1 MSSFQE
7 RQGSL
12 KIVDAAKVAARGALF
27 VTEARLRTMLKWI
40 WLIIGLAIANPVLYL
55 VSIGLGVGAYI
66 DENTGGMGVDGVSY
80 ITFLAPALLATAA
93 IQGAID
99 ESVYPTLEGF
109 KWNKIFFSMNS
120 TPLSGNHIAMGVFL
134 NSLIRVIFTAV
145 IYWLVMLAFGVLES
159 PRAWLAIF
167 TAVMAGAAF
176 GALMQAL
183 AGMLENEDIFFTVL
197 QRFVIMPL
205 FLFSGTFYP
214 LTNMPIF
221 LQWIGWI
228 SPLWHATELG
238 RWLTYGHE
246 ISSLMLYTHFIFLNS
261 LLLFGV
267 IASRRI
273 FTRRLGK

>member
-1 MSSFQE
+1 MSSLQE

-145 IYWLVMLAFGVLES
+145 IYWFVMLAFGVLES

-267 IASRRI
+267 FASRRI

>member
-1 MSSFQE
+1 MSTTQE

-12 KIVDAAKVAARGALF
+12 KLIDATKVAARGALF

-40 WLIIGLAIANPVLYL
+40 WLIIGIAIANPVLYL
-55 VSIGLGVGAYI
+55 ISIGLGVGAYI
-66 DENTGGMGVDGVSY
+66 DKNTGGMGVDGVSY

-99 ESVYPTLEGF
+99 ESVFPTLEGF
-109 KWNKIFFSMNS
+109 KWNKTFFSMNA
-120 TPLSGNHIAMGVFL
+120 TPLSGNHIAMGVFF
-134 NSLIRVIFTAV
+134 NSLIRVTFTAV
-145 IYWLVMLAFGVLES
+145 MYWLVMLAFGVLES

-167 TAVMAGAAF
+167 TAIMAGAAF

-183 AGMLENEDIFFTVL
+183 AGLLENENIFFTVL
-197 QRFVIMPL
+197 NRFVIMPL

-214 LTNMPIF
+214 LTNMPIY
-221 LQWIGWI
+221 LQWVGWI

-238 RWLTYGHE
+238 RWLTYDHE
-246 ISSLMLYTHFIFLNS
+246 ISSPMLYVHFIFLNS
-261 LLLFGV
+261 LLVIGL

>member
-1 MSSFQE
+1 MSSFQT

-12 KIVDAAKVAARGALF
+12 KIVDAAKVAARGTIF
-27 VTEARLRTMLKWI
+27 VTEARLRAMLKWI
-40 WLIIGLAIANPVLYL
+40 WLILGIAIANPVLYL

-66 DENTGGMGVDGVSY
+66 DKNTGGMGVDGVSY

-109 KWNKIFFSMNS
+109 KWDKIFFSMNS
-120 TPLSGNHIAMGVFL
+120 TPLSGNHIAMGVFF
-134 NSLIRVIFTAV
+134 NSVIRVTFTAV
-145 IYWLVMLAFGVLES
+145 IYWFVMLAFGVLES

-167 TAVMAGAAF
+167 TAIMAGAAF
-176 GALMQAL
+176 GAMMQAL

-214 LTNMPIF
+214 LTNMPIY

-238 RWLTYGHE
+238 RWLSYGHE
-246 ISSLMLYTHFIFLNS
+246 ISTLMLYTHFIFLNS
-261 LLLFGV
+261 LLLIGI

>member
-1 MSSFQE
+1 MSRTQE

-12 KIVDAAKVAARGALF
+12 KIIDAAKVAARGALY
-27 VTEARLRTMLKWI
+27 VTEARLRAMLKWI
-40 WLIIGLAIANPVLYL
+40 WLIISLAIANPVLYL
-55 VSIGLGVGAYI
+55 VSIGLGVGSYI
-66 DENTGGMGVDGVSY
+66 DKNTGGMGVDGVSY

-109 KWNKIFFSMNS
+109 KWNKTFFSMNA
-120 TPLSGNHIAMGVFL
+120 TPLSGNHIAMGVFF
-134 NSLIRVIFTAV
+134 NSLVRVIFTAV
-145 IYWLVMLAFGVLES
+145 VYWFVMLAFGVLES
-159 PRAWLAIF
+159 PRSWLAIF

-176 GALMQAL
+176 GAIMQAL
-183 AGMLENEDIFFTVL
+183 AGLLENENIFFTVL
-197 QRFVIMPL
+197 NRFVIMPL

-214 LTNMPIF
+214 LTNMPIY

-238 RWLTYGHE
+238 RWLTYDHE
-246 ISSLMLYTHFIFLNS
+246 ISSQMLYVHFVFLNT
-261 LLLFGV
+261 LLLIGV

>member
-1 MSSFQE
+1 MSSLRE

-12 KIVDAAKVAARGALF
+12 KIVDAAKVAARGAIF
-27 VTEARLRTMLKWI
+27 VTEARLRTMLKWV

-66 DENTGGMGVDGVSY
+66 DKNTGGMGVDGVSY

-109 KWNKIFFSMNS
+109 KWNKTFFSMNA
-120 TPLSGNHIAMGVFL
+120 TPLSGNHIAMGVFF

-159 PRAWLAIF
+159 PHAWLAIF

-197 QRFVIMPL
+197 GRFVIMPL

-214 LTNMPIF
+214 LTNMPIY

-238 RWLTYGHE
+238 RWLSYGHE
-246 ISSLMLYTHFIFLNS
+246 ISSQMLYVHFIFLNS
-261 LLLFGV
+261 LLIIGI

-273 FTRRLGK
+273 FTKRLGK

>member
-1 MSSFQE
+1 MSSTT

-12 KIVDAAKVAARGALF
+12 KLVDSAKVAARGALF
-27 VTEARLRTMLKWI
+27 VTEARLRAMMKWV
-40 WLIIGLAIANPVLYL
+40 WLIISLAIANPVLYL
-55 VSIGLGVGAYI
+55 VSIGLGVGSYI
-66 DENTGGMGVDGVSY
+66 DKNTGGMGVDGVSY

-109 KWNKIFFSMNS
+109 KWNKTFFSMNS
-120 TPLSGNHIAMGVFL
+120 TPLSGNHIAMGVFF
-134 NSLIRVIFTAV
+134 NSLIRVVFTAV
-145 IYWLVMLAFGVLES
+145 IYWFVMLAFGVLES

-167 TAVMAGAAF
+167 TAIMAGAAF
-176 GALMQAL
+176 GAMMQAL
-183 AGMLENEDIFFTVL
+183 AGLLENENIFFTVL
-197 QRFVIMPL
+197 NRFVIMPL

-214 LTNMPIF
+214 LTNMPIY

-238 RWLTYGHE
+238 RWLTYSYE
-246 ISSLMLYTHFIFLNS
+246 ISSLMLYVHFIFLNS
-261 LLLFGV
+261 LLLIGI

>member
-1 MSSFQE
+1 MSLLRE

-12 KIVDAAKVAARGALF
+12 KIVDSAKVAARGAIF
-27 VTEARLRTMLKWI
+27 VTEARLRAMLKWV

-55 VSIGLGVGAYI
+55 ISIGLGVGAYI
-66 DENTGGMGVDGVSY
+66 DKNTGGMGVDGVSY
-80 ITFLAPALLATAA
+80 VTFLAPALLATAA

-109 KWNKIFFSMNS
+109 KWNKTFFSMNA
-120 TPLSGNHIAMGVFL
+120 TPLSGNHIAMGVFF

-183 AGMLENEDIFFTVL
+183 AGMLENEDVFFTVL
-197 QRFVIMPL
+197 GRFVIMPL

-214 LTNMPIF
+214 LTNMPIY

-238 RWLTYGHE
+238 RWLSYSHE
-246 ISSLMLYTHFIFLNS
+246 ISSQMLYVHFIFLNS
-261 LLLFGV
+261 LLLIGI

-273 FTRRLGK
+273 FTKRLGK

>member
-1 MSSFQE
+1 MSSLQS

-12 KIVDAAKVAARGALF
+12 KIVDSARVAARGALF
-27 VTEARLRTMLKWI
+27 VTEARLRAMLKYVG
-40 WLIIGLAIANPVLYL
+40 LIISSAIANPVLYL
-55 VSIGLGVGAYI
+55 VSIGLGLGTYI
-66 DENTGGMGVDGVSY
+66 DKNAGPMGVDGVSY
-80 ITFLAPALLATAA
+80 LTFLAPALLATAA
-93 IQGAID
+93 IQGAMD

-109 KWNKIFFSMNS
+109 KWDKTFFSMNS
-120 TPLSGNHIAMGVFL
+120 TPLSGNQIAMGVFF
-134 NSLIRVIFTAV
+134 NSLIRTIFTA
-145 IYWLVMLAFGVLES
+145 ILYWLVMLAFGVLES

-183 AGMLENEDIFFTVL
+183 AGFLENENVFFTVV
-197 QRFVIMPL
+197 QRFIIMPL

-221 LQWIGWI
+221 LQWIGWV

-238 RWLTYGHE
+238 RWLTYGSE
-246 ISSLMLYTHFIFLNS
+246 ISTPMLFLHFIFLNS
-261 LLLFGV
+261 ILIFGV

-273 FTRRLGK
+273 FTKRLAK

>member
-12 KIVDAAKVAARGALF
+12 KIVDAAKVAARGSIF
-27 VTEARLRTMLKWI
+27 VAEARLRAMLKWI
-40 WLIIGLAIANPVLYL
+40 WLIISLAIANPVLYL

-66 DENTGGMGVDGVSY
+66 DKNTGGMGVDGVSY

-109 KWNKIFFSMNS
+109 KWNKTFFSMNA
-120 TPLSGNHIAMGVFL
+120 TPLSGNHIAMGVFF

-145 IYWLVMLAFGVLES
+145 IYWFVMLAFGVLES
-159 PRAWLAIF
+159 PRAWLAII
-167 TAVMAGAAF
+167 TAIMAGAAF
-176 GALMQAL
+176 GAMMQAL

-214 LTNMPIF
+214 LTNMPIY

>member
-1 MSSFQE
+1 MSSFQA

-27 VTEARLRTMLKWI
+27 VTEARLRNMLKWV
-40 WLIIGLAIANPVLYL
+40 WLIIAIAIANPVLYL
-55 VSIGLGVGAYI
+55 VSIGLGLGSFI
-66 DENTGGMGVDGVSY
+66 DQNAGSAGVDGVSY
-80 ITFLAPALLATAA
+80 LTFLAPALLATAA
-93 IQGAID
+93 IQGALD

-109 KWNKIFFSMNS
+109 KWNKIFFSMNA
-120 TPLSGNHIAMGVFL
+120 TPLSGNHIAMGVFF
-134 NSLIRVIFTAV
+134 NSLIRTIFTTV
-145 IYWLVMLAFGVLES
+145 LYWLVMLAFGVLES

-176 GALMQAL
+176 GAFMQAL
-183 AGMLENEDIFFTVL
+183 AGLLENENLFFTLVE
-197 QRFVIMPL
+197 RFIVMPL

-214 LTNMPIF
+214 LSSMPFF

-238 RWLTYGHE
+238 RWLTYGSE
-246 ISSLMLYTHFIFLNS
+246 ISTQMLFVHFIFLNS
-261 LLLFGV
+261 IFVVGL

>member
-1 MSSFQE
+1 MSSFQA

-27 VTEARLRTMLKWI
+27 VTEARLRNMLKWA
-40 WLIIGLAIANPVLYL
+40 WLIIAIAIANPVLYL
-55 VSIGLGVGAYI
+55 VSIGLGLGSFI
-66 DENTGGMGVDGVSY
+66 DQNAGSAGVDGVSY
-80 ITFLAPALLATAA
+80 LTFLAPALLATAA
-93 IQGAID
+93 IQGALD

-109 KWNKIFFSMNS
+109 KWDKIFFSMNA
-120 TPLSGNHIAMGVFL
+120 TPLSGNHIAMGVFF
-134 NSLIRVIFTAV
+134 NSLIRVVFTTV
-145 IYWLVMLAFGVLES
+145 LYWLVMLAFGVLES

-176 GALMQAL
+176 GVFMQAL
-183 AGMLENEDIFFTVL
+183 AGLLENENLFFTLVE
-197 QRFVIMPL
+197 RFIIMPL

-214 LTNMPIF
+214 LSSMPVF

-238 RWLTYGHE
+238 RWLTYGSE
-246 ISSLMLYTHFIFLNS
+246 ISTQMLFVHFIFLNS
-261 LLLFGV
+261 ILVAGI

>member
-1 MSSFQE
+1 MSTTQE

-55 VSIGLGVGAYI
+55 ISIGLGVGAYI
-66 DENTGGMGVDGVSY
+66 DKNTGGMGVDGVSY

-145 IYWLVMLAFGVLES
+145 IYWFVMLAFGVLES

>member
-1 MSSFQE
+1 MSSLQT

-12 KIVDAAKVAARGALF
+12 KIVDAAKVAARGAIF
-27 VTEARLRTMLKWI
+27 VTEARLRAMLKWV

-66 DENTGGMGVDGVSY
+66 DKNTDGMGVDGVSY

-109 KWNKIFFSMNS
+109 KWNKTFFSMNA
-120 TPLSGNHIAMGVFL
+120 TPLSGNHIAMGVFF

-145 IYWLVMLAFGVLES
+145 IYWFVMLAFGVLES

-197 QRFVIMPL
+197 GRFVIMPL

-214 LTNMPIF
+214 LTNMPIY

-246 ISSLMLYTHFIFLNS
+246 ISSQMLYVHFIFLNS
-261 LLLFGV
+261 LLLIGI

>member
-66 DENTGGMGVDGVSY
+66 DKNTGGMGVDGVSY

-109 KWNKIFFSMNS
+109 KWDKIFFSMNS

-145 IYWLVMLAFGVLES
+145 IYWFVMLAFGVLES

-246 ISSLMLYTHFIFLNS
+246 ISSLMLYVHFIFLNS
-261 LLLFGV
+261 LLLLGV

>member
-1 MSSFQE
+1 MSSFQA

-27 VTEARLRTMLKWI
+27 VTEARLRNMLKWA
-40 WLIIGLAIANPVLYL
+40 WLIIAIAIANPVLYL
-55 VSIGLGVGAYI
+55 VSIGLGLGSFI
-66 DENTGGMGVDGVSY
+66 DQNAGSAGVDGVSY
-80 ITFLAPALLATAA
+80 LTFLAPALLATAA
-93 IQGAID
+93 IQGALD

-109 KWNKIFFSMNS
+109 KWDKIFFSMNA
-120 TPLSGNHIAMGVFL
+120 TPLSGNHIAMGVFF
-134 NSLIRVIFTAV
+134 NSLIRVVFTTV
-145 IYWLVMLAFGVLES
+145 LYWLVMLAFGVLES

-176 GALMQAL
+176 GAFMQAL
-183 AGMLENEDIFFTVL
+183 AGLLENENLFFTLVE
-197 QRFVIMPL
+197 RFIIMPL

-214 LTNMPIF
+214 LSSMPVF

-238 RWLTYGHE
+238 RWLTYGSE
-246 ISSLMLYTHFIFLNS
+246 ISTQMLFVHFIFLNS
-261 LLLFGV
+261 ILIVGL

>member
-1 MSSFQE
+1 MSSFQA

-12 KIVDAAKVAARGALF
+12 KIVDAAKVAACGALF
-27 VTEARLRTMLKWI
+27 VTEARLRNMLKWV
-40 WLIIGLAIANPVLYL
+40 WLIIAIAIANPVLYL
-55 VSIGLGVGAYI
+55 VSIGLGLGSFI
-66 DENTGGMGVDGVSY
+66 DQNAGSAGVDGVSY
-80 ITFLAPALLATAA
+80 LTFLAPALLATAA
-93 IQGAID
+93 IQGALD

-109 KWNKIFFSMNS
+109 KWNKIFFSMNA
-120 TPLSGNHIAMGVFL
+120 TPLSGNHIAMGVFF
-134 NSLIRVIFTAV
+134 NSLIRVVFTTV
-145 IYWLVMLAFGVLES
+145 LYWLVMLAFGVLES

-176 GALMQAL
+176 GAFMQAL
-183 AGMLENEDIFFTVL
+183 AGLMENENLFFTLVE
-197 QRFVIMPL
+197 RFIIMPL

-214 LTNMPIF
+214 LSSMPVF

-238 RWLTYGHE
+238 RWLTYGSE
-246 ISSLMLYTHFIFLNS
+246 ISTQMLFVHFIFLNS
-261 LLLFGV
+261 ILVVGL

>member
-1 MSSFQE
+1 MSSLRE

-12 KIVDAAKVAARGALF
+12 KIVDAAKVAARGAIF
-27 VTEARLRTMLKWI
+27 VTEARLRTMLKWV

-66 DENTGGMGVDGVSY
+66 DKNTGGMGVDGVSY

-109 KWNKIFFSMNS
+109 KWNKTFFSMNA
-120 TPLSGNHIAMGVFL
+120 TPLSGNHIAMGVFF
-134 NSLIRVIFTAV
+134 NSLIRTVFTA
-145 IYWLVMLAFGVLES
+145 IFYWLVMLAFGVLES

-183 AGMLENEDIFFTVL
+183 AGLLENENVFFTIVD
-197 QRFVIMPL
+197 RFIIMPL

-238 RWLTYGHE
+238 RWLTYGSE
-246 ISSLMLYTHFIFLNS
+246 ISTTMLFVHFIFLNS
-261 LLLFGV
+261 ILIFGLF
-267 IASRRI
+267 ASRRI

>member
-1 MSSFQE
+1 MSTTQE

-12 KIVDAAKVAARGALF
+12 KIIDAAKVAARGALY

-40 WLIIGLAIANPVLYL
+40 WLIISLAIANPVLYL
-55 VSIGLGVGAYI
+55 VSIGLGVGTYI
-66 DENTGGMGVDGVSY
+66 DKNTGGMGIDGVSY

-120 TPLSGNHIAMGVFL
+120 TPLSGNHIAMGVFF
-134 NSLIRVIFTAV
+134 NSLIRVVFTAV
-145 IYWLVMLAFGVLES
+145 IYWFVMLVFGVLETS
-159 PRAWLAIF
+159 RAWLAIP

-176 GALMQAL
+176 GALMQSI
-183 AGMLENEDIFFTVL
+183 AGLLENENIFFVIFN
-197 QRFVIMPL
+197 RFVIMPL

-214 LTNMPIF
+214 LTNMPVY

-246 ISSLMLYTHFIFLNS
+246 ISSLMVYTHFIFLNS
-261 LLLFGV
+261 LLFIGI

-273 FTRRLGK
+273 FTRRLAK

>member
-66 DENTGGMGVDGVSY
+66 DKNTGGMGVDGVSY

-145 IYWLVMLAFGVLES
+145 IYWFVMLAFGVLES

-261 LLLFGV
+261 LLVFGV

>member
-27 VTEARLRTMLKWI
+27 VTEARLRAMLKWI
-40 WLIIGLAIANPVLYL
+40 WLILGIAIANPVLYL
-55 VSIGLGVGAYI
+55 ISIGLGVGAYI

-109 KWNKIFFSMNS
+109 KWDKIFFSMNS
-120 TPLSGNHIAMGVFL
+120 TPLSGNHIAMGVFF
-134 NSLIRVIFTAV
+134 NSVIRVSFTAV
-145 IYWLVMLAFGVLES
+145 IYWFVMLAFGVLDS

-167 TAVMAGAAF
+167 TAIMAGAAF

-183 AGMLENEDIFFTVL
+183 AGLLENEDIFFTVL

>member
-1 MSSFQE
+1 MSSFQA

-27 VTEARLRTMLKWI
+27 VTEARLRNMLKWF
-40 WLIIGLAIANPVLYL
+40 WLIIAIAIANPVLYL

-66 DENTGGMGVDGVSY
+66 DKNTGGMGVDGVSY

-93 IQGAID
+93 IQGALD
-99 ESVYPTLEGF
+99 ESIYPTLEGF
-109 KWNKIFFSMNS
+109 KWDKVFFSMNS
-120 TPLSGNHIAMGVFL
+120 TPLSGNHIAMGVFF
-134 NSLIRVIFTAV
+134 NSLIRVTFTAI

-159 PRAWLAIF
+159 SRAWLAIF
-167 TAVMAGAAF
+167 TAIMAGAAF

-183 AGMLENEDIFFTVL
+183 AGLLENENMFFTVL
-197 QRFVIMPL
+197 NRFVIMPL

-214 LTNMPIF
+214 LTNMPIY

-246 ISSLMLYTHFIFLNS
+246 ISTLMLYTHFIFLNS
-261 LLLFGV
+261 LLLIGI

>member
-1 MSSFQE
+1 MSQLHQ

-27 VTEARLRTMLKWI
+27 VTEARLRAMLKWI
-40 WLIIGLAIANPVLYL
+40 WLIISLAIANPVLYL

-109 KWNKIFFSMNS
+109 KWDKTFFSMNA
-120 TPLSGNHIAMGVFL
+120 TPISGNHIAMGVFF
-134 NSLIRVIFTAV
+134 NSLIRVIFTAI
-145 IYWLVMLAFGVLES
+145 IYWFVMLAFGVLES
-159 PRAWLAIF
+159 PRAWMAIF
-167 TAVMAGAAF
+167 TAIMAGAAF
-176 GALMQAL
+176 GAMMQAL
-183 AGMLENEDIFFTVL
+183 AGLLENENIFFTVL
-197 QRFVIMPL
+197 NRFVIMPL

-221 LQWIGWI
+221 LQLIGWI

-246 ISSLMLYTHFIFLNS
+246 ISSLMLYVHFIFLNT
-261 LLLFGV
+261 LLIVGV

>member
-1 MSSFQE
+1 MNSFQT

-12 KIVDAAKVAARGALF
+12 KIVDAAKVAARGTIF
-27 VTEARLRTMLKWI
+27 VTEARLRAMLKWI
-40 WLIIGLAIANPVLYL
+40 WLILGIAIANPVLYL

-66 DENTGGMGVDGVSY
+66 DKNTGGMGVDGVSY

-109 KWNKIFFSMNS
+109 KWDKIFFSMNS
-120 TPLSGNHIAMGVFL
+120 TPLSGNHIAMGVFF
-134 NSLIRVIFTAV
+134 NSVIRVTFTAV
-145 IYWLVMLAFGVLES
+145 IYWFVMLAFGVLES
-159 PRAWLAIF
+159 SRAWLAIF

-176 GALMQAL
+176 GAMMQAL

-214 LTNMPIF
+214 LTNMPIY

-238 RWLTYGHE
+238 RWLSYGHE

-261 LLLFGV
+261 LLLIGI

>member
-1 MSSFQE
+1 MSSFQT

-12 KIVDAAKVAARGALF
+12 KIVDAAKVAARGSIF
-27 VTEARLRTMLKWI
+27 VAEARLRTMLKWI
-40 WLIIGLAIANPVLYL
+40 WLIISLAIANPVLYL

-66 DENTGGMGVDGVSY
+66 DKNTGGMGVDGVSY

-99 ESVYPTLEGF
+99 ESVFPTLEGF
-109 KWNKIFFSMNS
+109 KWNKIFYSMNA

-134 NSLIRVIFTAV
+134 NSLIRVTFTAI
-145 IYWLVMLAFGVLES
+145 IYWLVLLAFGVLES

-167 TAVMAGAAF
+167 TAIMAGAAF
-176 GALMQAL
+176 GAMMQAL

-214 LTNMPIF
+214 LTNMPIY

-238 RWLTYGHE
+238 RWLSYGHE

-261 LLLFGV
+261 LLLIGI

>member
-1 MSSFQE
+1 MSTTQE

-12 KIVDAAKVAARGALF
+12 KLIDATKVAARGALF
-27 VTEARLRTMLKWI
+27 VAEARLRTMLKWI
-40 WLIIGLAIANPVLYL
+40 WLIIGIAIANPVLYL

-66 DENTGGMGVDGVSY
+66 DKNTGGMGVDGVSY

-99 ESVYPTLEGF
+99 ESVFPTLEGF
-109 KWNKIFFSMNS
+109 KWNKTFFSMNA
-120 TPLSGNHIAMGVFL
+120 TPLSGNHIAMGVFF
-134 NSLIRVIFTAV
+134 NSLIRVTFTAV
-145 IYWLVMLAFGVLES
+145 MYWLVMLAFGVLES

-167 TAVMAGAAF
+167 TAIMAGAAF

-183 AGMLENEDIFFTVL
+183 AGLLENENIFFTVL
-197 QRFVIMPL
+197 NRFVIMPL

-214 LTNMPIF
+214 LTNMPIY
-221 LQWIGWI
+221 LQWVGWI

-238 RWLTYGHE
+238 RWLTYDHE
-246 ISSLMLYTHFIFLNS
+246 ISSPMLYVHFIFLNS
-261 LLLFGV
+261 LLVIGL

>member
-1 MSSFQE
+1 MSSFQT

-12 KIVDAAKVAARGALF
+12 KIVDAAKVAARGSIF
-27 VTEARLRTMLKWI
+27 VAEARLRTMMKWI
-40 WLIIGLAIANPVLYL
+40 WLIIGIAIANPVLYL

-66 DENTGGMGVDGVSY
+66 DKNTGGMGVDGVSY

-99 ESVYPTLEGF
+99 ESVFPTLEGF

-120 TPLSGNHIAMGVFL
+120 TPLSGNHIATGVFI
-134 NSLIRVIFTAV
+134 NSLIRVTFTAI
-145 IYWLVMLAFGVLES
+145 IYWLVMLVFGVLES

-214 LTNMPIF
+214 LTNMPIY

-246 ISSLMLYTHFIFLNS
+246 ISTLMLYTHFIFLNS
-261 LLLFGV
+261 LLLIGIV
-267 IASRRI
+267 ASRRI

>member
-1 MSSFQE
+1 MSSFQA

-27 VTEARLRTMLKWI
+27 VTEARLRNMLKWF
-40 WLIIGLAIANPVLYL
+40 WLIIAIAIANPVLYL

-66 DENTGGMGVDGVSY
+66 DKNTGGMGVDGVSY

-99 ESVYPTLEGF
+99 ESVFPTLEGF
-109 KWNKIFFSMNS
+109 KWNKVFFSMNS
-120 TPLSGNHIAMGVFL
+120 TPLSGNHIAMGVFF
-134 NSLIRVIFTAV
+134 NSLIRVTFTAI

-167 TAVMAGAAF
+167 TAIMAGAAF
-176 GALMQAL
+176 GALMQSL
-183 AGMLENEDIFFTVL
+183 AGLLENENMFFTVL
-197 QRFVIMPL
+197 NRFVIMPL

-214 LTNMPIF
+214 LTNMPIY

-246 ISSLMLYTHFIFLNS
+246 ISTLMLYTHFIFLNS
-261 LLLFGV
+261 LLLIGI

>member
-1 MSSFQE
+1 MSSLRE

-12 KIVDAAKVAARGALF
+12 KIVDAAKVAARGAIF

-55 VSIGLGVGAYI
+55 ISIGLGVGAYI
-66 DENTGGMGVDGVSY
+66 DKNTGGMGVDGVSY

-109 KWNKIFFSMNS
+109 KWNKTFFSMNA
-120 TPLSGNHIAMGVFL
+120 TPLSGNHIAMGVFF

-197 QRFVIMPL
+197 GRFVIMPL

-214 LTNMPIF
+214 LTNMPIY

-238 RWLTYGHE
+238 RWLSYGHE
-246 ISSLMLYTHFIFLNS
+246 ISSQMLYVHFIFLNS
-261 LLLFGV
+261 LLLIGI

-273 FTRRLGK
+273 FTKRLGK

>member
-1 MSSFQE
+1 MSSFQT

-12 KIVDAAKVAARGALF
+12 KIVDAAKVAARGTIF
-27 VTEARLRTMLKWI
+27 VTEARLRAMLKWI
-40 WLIIGLAIANPVLYL
+40 WLILGIAIANPVLYL

-66 DENTGGMGVDGVSY
+66 DKNTGGMGVDGVSY

-109 KWNKIFFSMNS
+109 KWDKIFFSLNS
-120 TPLSGNHIAMGVFL
+120 TPLSGNHIAMGVFF
-134 NSLIRVIFTAV
+134 NSLIRVTFTAV
-145 IYWLVMLAFGVLES
+145 IYWFVMLAFGVLES

-197 QRFVIMPL
+197 GRFVIMPL

-261 LLLFGV
+261 LLLIGI

>member
-12 KIVDAAKVAARGALF
+12 KIVDAARVAARGALF

-66 DENTGGMGVDGVSY
+66 DKNTGGMGVDGVSY

-145 IYWLVMLAFGVLES
+145 IYWFVMLAFGVLES

-267 IASRRI
+267 KASRRI
-273 FTRRLGK
+273 FTRRLCK